1 MNTFRCLFL
10 ILPLLMPCLAKADE
24 PVDTVR
30 VLIDMAAHN
39 SGDSMDGSHVQE
51 EYFSANMLLRFFSED
66 FTKRFALAL
75 LKTNERRH
83 ELMIDW
89 DPIIGG
95 QDSCP
100 LEDITYGPATERN
113 GKTEITV
120 AFKGKRCF
128 GDDSGR
134 DDVSEVTFTLEKE
147 ELVPGSPVYLVDD
160 IAHQGEPSLK
170 TTLLEI
176 AK

>member
-1 MNTFRCLFL
+1 MTKFRYLL
-10 ILPLLMPCLAKADE
+10 AALPLALPVPAMADE

-30 VLIDMAAHN
+30 VLVDMAAYN
-39 SGDSMDGSHVQE
+39 SADPADGKHVQE

-66 FTKRFALAL
+66 FTRAFATAL
-75 LKTNERRH
+75 LKTNERRE

-100 LEDITYGPATERN
+100 LKDIAYGPAKEN
-113 GKTEITV
+113 GGRIDMTV
-120 AFKGKRCF
+120 TFKARACF
-128 GDDSGR
+128 SDDSGKN
-134 DDVSEVTFTLEKE
+134 DVSDVTFTLLKE
-147 ELVPGSPVYLVDD
+147 QLGDTTVYLIDD
-160 IAHQGEPSLK
+160 IGHGDQPTLK
-170 TTLLEI
+170 ATLAEM

>member
-1 MNTFRCLFL
+1 MTKLHYL
-10 ILPLLMPCLAKADE
+10 LAALPLLLPAAAKADE

-30 VLIDMAAHN
+30 VLMDMAAHN
-39 SGDSMDGSHVQE
+39 STDPADGKHIQE

-66 FTKRFALAL
+66 FTRSFATAL
-75 LKTNERRH
+75 LKTNERRD

-100 LEDITYGPATERN
+100 LEDITYGPAQEKAGRI
-113 GKTEITV
+113 EITV
-120 AFKGKRCF
+120 GFKAKTCW
-128 GDDSGR
+128 GDDSGKN
-134 DDVSEVTFTLEKE
+134 DVSQVTFTLVKE
-147 ELVPGSPVYLVDD
+147 ELGGGTTLYLIDD
-160 IAHQGEPSLK
+160 IGHPNEATLK
-170 TTLLEI
+170 TTLAEI